1 MRRIGSFL
9 AVFLTLIGSAW
20 FAGLRA
26 QETSLPELPH
36 PALTDFHPSIRAAIE
51 EVYNA
56 AKTHPQDAAA
66 SGKLGM
72 ILHAHGLFDEAEVC
86 YRRAQILDP
95 KSFAWVYYL
104 GLVQLGRGN
113 TDEAAST
120 FRRALSLN
128 PDYLPVQIRLGECLR
143 VTANYEE
150 AGKLYE
156 SVLLKDPA
164 SPHALYGLGRVYAA
178 RNDLSPAAKLFQKAC
193 EAYPDFGPAHY
204 ALAQAYQRLGRV
216 DSAEEERKLYKKNES
231 SFPRLDDPLL
241 DEVRAMYRDFT
252 DYMLTGELFGGK
264 GRLDEAAAAY
274 EGALEIN
281 PQLPEAHARLIY
293 IYGRLGQGAKAE
305 EHFRA
310 AIDLAP
316 NTPEAYFNYA
326 SLVLNQ
332 GDLKKAQG
340 LFQKAVEINPRYAE
354 AQNSLGYLYEVEGK
368 QTEALAE
375 FRRALESN
383 PDFPQAHFNLG
394 RILAKQ
400 ENFEEGIPHLLKAL
414 ATEDEEIKAS
424 YIQALGIAFASL
436 GDLENA
442 LRYMHLARQRASA
455 QKQAKLVEGIDEDL
469 RLLGGASG
477 PQ

>member
-1 MRRIGSFL
+1 VRRIASFL
-9 AVFLTLIGSAW
+9 AVFLTLSGSAW

-26 QETSLPELPH
+26 QETSLPELPR

-51 EVYNA
+51 EAYDA
-56 AKTHPQDAAA
+56 AKSHPQDVAA

-72 ILHAHGLFDEAEVC
+72 ILHAHSLFDEAEVC

-95 KSFAWVYYL
+95 KSFTWVYYL

-120 FRRALSLN
+120 FRQALRLN
-128 PDYLPVQIRLGECLR
+128 PDYLPAQIRLGECLR
-143 VTANYEE
+143 VSSNYEE
-150 AGKLYE
+150 AGKVYE
-156 SVLLKDPA
+156 AALLKDPA
-164 SPHALYGLGRVYAA
+164 SPHILYGLGRVYAA
-178 RNDLSPAAKLFQKAC
+178 RNDLSRAAQLFHKAC

-231 SFPRLDDPLL
+231 TFPRLDDSLL
-241 DEVRAMYRDFT
+241 DEVRAMYRDYT
-252 DYMLTGELFGGK
+252 DFMLTGEQFGGK
-264 GRLDEAAAAY
+264 GRLEEAAAAY

-293 IYGRLGQGAKAE
+293 IFGRLGQVAKAE
-305 EHFRA
+305 EHFRT
-310 AIDLAP
+310 AINLAP
-316 NTPEAYFNYA
+316 NTAEAYFNYG

-332 GDLKKAQG
+332 GNPQKAEE

-354 AQNSLGYLYEVEGK
+354 AQNSLGYLFEGQGK
-368 QTEALAE
+368 QSEALAE
-375 FRRALESN
+375 FRRALESS

-394 RILAKQ
+394 RILVKL

-414 ATEDEEIKAS
+414 ATEDEESKAS
-424 YIQALGIAFASL
+424 YLQALGIAYASL

-442 LRYMHLARQRASA
+442 LRYMNRARQRASA

-477 PQ
+477 PR